1 MKKESLGYVVIFT
14 FVVCA
19 LFVFVLAAANQFTKA
34 QATANRE
41 FTEKAAVLDALGIAW
56 NDKAQAASIYDAQV
70 TRIDGS
76 SPRAYRSTIDGTEY
90 LAVEQSG
97 AGLWGTITIILAA
110 TPDAGRIRG
119 IQLIAQ
125 NETPGLGGRI
135 GEAWFLSQFRGE
147 KSDGGVRVA
156 TGAESKGTG
165 DTNPDNGV
173 LDGVSGASRTS
184 SAFEAIVNNALKR
197 VRAVAGGTL

>member
-1 MKKESLGYVVIFT
+1 MKKESSGYVVFFT
-14 FVVCA
+14 FVACA
-19 LFVFVLAAANQFTKA
+19 LFVLVLAAANEFTKPL
-34 QATANRE
+34 ATANRE

-56 NDKAQAASIYDAQV
+56 KDKAQAGSLYDSQV
-70 TRIDGS
+70 TRIESS

-110 TPDAGRIRG
+110 TPDASRIRG
-119 IQLIAQ
+119 IQLITQ

-135 GEAWFLSQFRGE
+135 EEAWFLGQFRGE
-147 KSDGGVRVA
+147 RADAGVRIA

-165 DTNPDNGV
+165 DADPDNGV

-184 SAFEAIVNNALKR
+184 SAFEAIVNDALKR
-197 VRAVAGGTL
+197 VRAVAGGSL